1 MSRHQPRPA
10 DRLEDCFDSLTAQEC
25 LEREMSLNNLAVR
38 KMLHTLGALTD
49 LGAEI
54 NSQENFDELIRAS
67 LHTCLGT
74 LAIPK
79 GAIARFSEKPR
90 QLKII
95 AAKGLHGALGQKI
108 ELGRD
113 EAEKIASQTKPI
125 NLQVEAN
132 GLVHFVRRNGEAFKK
147 LCAFLV
153 VPLTVRS
160 ELMGVIYLSEKISG
174 AEFDDDDLEI
184 INTIARH
191 IGLALYNQRL
201 IISLKRRAEE
211 NRRLYR
217 EMHSVYKD
225 TVAAFGAAIDLKDT
239 YTSGH
244 SERVAHYSEA
254 IAKEMGVSGEE
265 LEHISVAGYLHD
277 IGKITIDK
285 TIINNPRPLTD
296 REYKELNRHPMAGY
310 EILSHIRRPWTEIAF
325 MTKCHHE
332 KVDGTGYPNG
342 LRGDEI
348 PLGARIVTFADSF
361 DAMMTDRPYRVR
373 LSLDVALAEIEKHTN
388 KQFDA
393 KVITAFCRL
402 LLKEIQGATRDRVF
416 IAKIGLKFDREIIS
430 QKLADMI
437 NEFEGAES
445 PR

>member
-1 MSRHQPRPA
+1 
-10 DRLEDCFDSLTAQEC
+10 
-25 LEREMSLNNLAVR
+25 MSLNNLAVR

-113 EAEKIASQTKPI
+113 EAEKIAHHSKPI
-125 NLQVEAN
+125 NLHTENN
-132 GLVHFVRRNGEAFKK
+132 GLAHFVRRNGELLKK
-147 LCAFLV
+147 LRAFLV
-153 VPLTVRS
+153 VPMTVRH
-160 ELMGVIYLSEKISG
+160 ELIGVIYLSEKISG
-174 AEFDDDDLEI
+174 VAFDAEDLDI

-201 IISLKRRAEE
+201 IVSLKRRAEE

-217 EMHSVYKD
+217 EMHAVYKD

-244 SERVAHYSEA
+244 SERVARYSEA
-254 IAKEMGVSGEE
+254 IAKEMGVAGEE

-277 IGKITIDK
+277 IGKITVDRS
-285 TIINNPRPLTD
+285 IINNPRPLTD
-296 REYKELNRHPMAGY
+296 REYKELNKHPMAGY
-310 EILSHIRRPWTEIAF
+310 EILSHIRRPWKEIAY

-342 LRGDEI
+342 LSGDEI
-348 PLGARIVTFADSF
+348 PLGSKIVTFADAF

-373 LSLDVALAEIEKHTN
+373 LPLEVALAEIEKHTN

-402 LLKEIQGATRDRVF
+402 LLKEIQGLTRDRVF
-416 IAKIGLKFDREIIS
+416 ISKIGLQFDREAVVENLKRLIE
-430 QKLADMI
+430 AF
-437 NEFEGAES
+437 EFIQA
-445 PR
+445 